1 MDRRDFLKLCSAAG
15 LGVVGTQM
23 AGSTPVDAAPLENA
37 PLIIGMNLGG
47 GWEHTMFATPKGD
60 AVNSEG
66 WFINDPVTAYT
77 VDQIATAGNID
88 YPNIDSNSLFFNNW
102 SDYMT
107 VFRGIDMQTNG
118 HDTGQRH
125 MWSGRLPDN
134 SPCFAAL
141 YAAAVAGEAPLA
153 FVTNGGYDSTF
164 GVPVSKTRLGNTDAL
179 FPLIYPNRLS
189 PSDEES
195 SLYHS
200 EETFK
205 RILATRQARLD
216 AMRQRQYLPS
226 LKRAMGLLYTSRL
239 GMSQLGKITEYINF
253 FEQNGGLGNGLERQ
267 GKILLAAYKAGLS
280 AVGTMS
286 MGGYDTHGNTD
297 QSTRA
302 RLIDMVAGV
311 NATLQAA
318 FDLYDAFPDGS
329 SAPPVMMLIGSDFG
343 RTPQYNGGMGKD
355 HWSVGANIMVD
366 LSGQVPGNRVIG
378 DTDEFLRYKKIN
390 PDTLQEDPSGVAI
403 KPGHIHRWLRNITGI
418 EDSDV
423 TKLFPTNVDEFID
436 FSQPV

>member
-1 MDRRDFLKLCSAAG
+1 MERRDFLKLCSAAG

-23 AGSTPVDAAPLENA
+23 AGSTPVDAAPLTSNK
-37 PLIIGMNLGG
+37 LIIMMNLGG

-60 AVNSEG
+60 AVNAEG
-66 WFINDPVTAYT
+66 WFINDPVTAYAT
-77 VDQIATAGNID
+77 ADIQTAGNID
-88 YPNIDSNSLFFNNW
+88 YPPVGINQLFYNNW
-102 SDYMT
+102 YQYTT
-107 VFRGIDMQTNG
+107 VIRGIDMQTNG

-141 YAAAVAGEAPLA
+141 YAAAVAGTAPLA
-153 FVTNGGYDSTF
+153 FITNGGYDSTF
-164 GVPVSKTRLGNTDAL
+164 GVPVSKTRLGNTDQL

-189 PSDEES
+189 PNDEGS
-195 SLYHS
+195 ALYHS

-216 AMRQRQYLPS
+216 SMRESQYLPS

-239 GMSQLGKITEYINF
+239 GMAELGKITEYIQF
-253 FEQNGGLGNGLERQ
+253 FENSPAGLGNGLERQ
-267 GKILLAAYKAGLS
+267 GKIALAAYKSGLS
-280 AVGTMS
+280 AVATMS

-297 QSTRA
+297 ATTTQ
-302 RLIDMVAGV
+302 RLTDLVTGV

-318 FDLYDAFPDGS
+318 IDLDMQND
-329 SAPPVMMLIGSDFG
+329 VIMVIGSDFG

-355 HWSVGANIMVD
+355 HWSVGANLVID
-366 LSGQVPGNRVIG
+366 LSGEIPGDRVVG

-390 PDTLQEDPSGVAI
+390 PDTLAEDPSGVAI
-403 KPGHIHRWLRNITGI
+403 KPGHIHKWLRNITGI
-418 EDSDV
+418 EDNDV
-423 TKLFPTNVDEFID
+423 VKLFPTDVEEFID